1 MDITSPLQQPRI
13 CAHLAYLDILD
24 YMEIN
29 LQESNL
35 QTFCKLRGK
44 ELHGI
49 HRINY
54 ETVYEDDCSMPFFFF
69 SQHPPKHK
77 YKHFK
82 IYPNNSLKLNSEFGR
97 RPGDLYRIYMSKI
110 CPAPFFC

>member
-24 YMEIN
+24 YLEIN

-44 ELHGI
+44 ELHRI
-49 HRINY
+49 HGINY
-54 ETVYEDDCSMPFFFF
+54 ETVYENDCSLPFFFF
-69 SQHPPKHK
+69 LPASPKTQIQT
-77 YKHFK
+77 F
-82 IYPNNSLKLNSEFGR
+82 
-97 RPGDLYRIYMSKI
+97 
-110 CPAPFFC
+110 